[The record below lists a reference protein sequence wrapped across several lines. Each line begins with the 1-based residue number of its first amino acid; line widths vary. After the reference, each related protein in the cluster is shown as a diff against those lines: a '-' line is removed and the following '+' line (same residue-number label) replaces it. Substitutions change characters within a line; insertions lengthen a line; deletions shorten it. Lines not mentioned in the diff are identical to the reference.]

1 MKKIKVTV
9 VTCSRSEY
17 GILKEIL
24 NKLNKSKNFNFQL
37 IVGEEQF
44 SKDYGNT
51 IDEIIS
57 DKFENLIINNKI
69 KQKINILSKK
79 YRQRDLSLDLYLVEK
94 NVFDGSIKSN
104 YQRMIEGKKT
114 GKVNRYFDERE
125 EEGNEI

>member
-1 MKKIKVTV
+1 MSKNATLSKFFYAVK
-9 VTCSRSEY
+9 
-17 GILKEIL
+17 ILKFAV
-24 NKLNKSKNFNFQL
+24 KYKNN
-37 IVGEEQF
+37 IE
-44 SKDYGNT
+44 T
-51 IDEIIS
+51 
-57 DKFENLIINNKI
+57 INNKI

>member
-57 DKFENLIINNKI
+57 DKIENGLLL
-69 KQKINILSKK
+69 NI
-79 YRQRDLSLDLYLVEK
+79 
-94 NVFDGSIKSN
+94 F
-104 YQRMIEGKKT
+104 T
-114 GKVNRYFDERE
+114 FC
-125 EEGNEI
+125 